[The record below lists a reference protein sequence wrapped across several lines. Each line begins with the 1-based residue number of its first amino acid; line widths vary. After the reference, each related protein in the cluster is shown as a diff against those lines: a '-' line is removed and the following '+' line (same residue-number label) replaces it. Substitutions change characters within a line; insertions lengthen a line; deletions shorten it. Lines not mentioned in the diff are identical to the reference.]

1 MVLRRNASRTILIDE
16 LSKGICKIVFKKVT
30 NGQFRSILATLKPSL
45 IPSRYQKTIM
55 EVHKAQDD
63 PNLLAFYDIKDQSW
77 KSFYLNNLL
86 SFYTQDEFTKNQLTR
101 KIN

>member
-1 MVLRRNASRTILIDE
+1 MVLRRNASRTILIE
-16 LSKGICKIVFKKVT
+16 QLSKGICKIVFKKVT

-45 IPSRYQKTIM
+45 IPGRYQNTIL

-86 SFYTQDEFTKNQLTR
+86 SFYTEDEFKTTNSK
-101 KIN
+101 K

>member
-16 LSKGICKIVFKKVT
+16 LSKGICKITFKKAT
-30 NGQFRSILATLKPSL
+30 NGQFRSILGTLKPSL
-45 IPSRYQKTIM
+45 IPGRYQNTIM

-63 PNLLAFYDIKDQSW
+63 PNLLPFYDIQEQSW

-86 SFYTQDEFTKNQLTR
+86 SFYTEDEFK
-101 KIN
+101 KKK